1 MLSKCANLA
10 CSAKFRYL
18 GEGKVFAVEH
28 RSSANARQSDAGSEF
43 EQIRREFRCFW
54 LCSDCSQLLTLQASG
69 EGGIRLAPSKN
80 ALQAKD
86 SSEDLVKGSGASRA
100 RNMESQDKLNVLIKE
115 LEFLES
121 GGYRLQ
127 MGWRPALVFED
138 SPTCPKLP
146 HSACPNTQCALLD
159 LVPAE
164 NRGQVVPC
172 RHIPLDPAGETLQT
186 MYQTATQE
194 EIENTVREWLRKTI
208 EEVKKAAGL
217 GRAKSNENAAED
229 FRLQWDS
236 GTGSFLASLRLA
248 A

>member
-1 MLSKCANLA
+1 MLSKCANSV

-18 GEGKVFAVEH
+18 GEGKVFAIEH
-28 RSSANARQSDAGSEF
+28 RSSTYARQSDAGSEF

-54 LCSDCSQLLTLQASG
+54 LCSECSQLLTLQASV
-69 EGGIRLAPSKN
+69 EGGVRLAPSKN
-80 ALQAKD
+80 VLQAKH
-86 SSEDLVKGSGASRA
+86 SEDHLIGSGARRA
-100 RNMESQDKLNVLIKE
+100 CNMESKHELNVLTKE

-146 HSACPNTQCALLD
+146 HSTCPNTQCALFD

-164 NRGQVVPC
+164 NRAQVVPC
-172 RHIPLDPAGETLQT
+172 RHIPLNQAGETLQT

-194 EIENTVREWLRKTI
+194 EIENAVRQWLRKTI
-208 EEVKKAAGL
+208 EEVKQAAGS
-217 GRAKSNENAAED
+217 GAAKCNGN
-229 FRLQWDS
+229 
-236 GTGSFLASLRLA
+236 
-248 A
+248 

>member
-1 MLSKCANLA
+1 MLSKCANSA

-18 GEGKVFAVEH
+18 GEGKLFAVEH
-28 RSSANARQSDAGSEF
+28 RSSKYARQSDAGSEF

-54 LCSDCSQLLTLQASG
+54 LCSECSQLLTLQASG
-69 EGGIRLAPSKN
+69 EGGVRLAPSKN
-80 ALQAKD
+80 VLQAKD
-86 SSEDLVKGSGASRA
+86 PAEDLVIGSDAKRA
-100 RNMESQDKLNVLIKE
+100 CNMEPKHKLSVLIKE

-146 HSACPNTQCALLD
+146 HSGCPNAQCALLD
-159 LVPAE
+159 LVPVA
-164 NRGQVVPC
+164 NRAQVVPC
-172 RHIPLDPAGETLQT
+172 RYIPLNRAGETLQT

-208 EEVKKAAGL
+208 EEVKQAAEL
-217 GRAKSNENAAED
+217 GAAKSNENAA
-229 FRLQWDS
+229 
-236 GTGSFLASLRLA
+236 
-248 A
+248 

>member
-1 MLSKCANLA
+1 MLVGGIIPTYEVMLSKCANSA
-10 CSAKFRYL
+10 SSAKFRYL

-28 RSSANARQSDAGSEF
+28 RSSTYARQSDSGSEF

-69 EGGIRLAPSKN
+69 EGGIRLASSN
-80 ALQAKD
+80 NVLQAKD
-86 SSEDLVKGSGASRA
+86 TSEDLVIGSGASRVC
-100 RNMESQDKLNVLIKE
+100 NMESKQKLNVLIKE

-127 MGWRPALVFED
+127 MGWRSALVFED

-146 HSACPNTQCALLD
+146 HSACPNAQCALLD

-164 NRGQVVPC
+164 NRAHVVPC
-172 RHIPLDPAGETLQT
+172 RHIPLNPAGETLQT
-186 MYQTATQE
+186 MYQIATQE
-194 EIENTVREWLRKTI
+194 EIENTVREWLRKTM

-217 GRAKSNENAAED
+217 GRAKSNENAA
-229 FRLQWDS
+229 
-236 GTGSFLASLRLA
+236 
-248 A
+248 

>member
-1 MLSKCANLA
+1 MLSKCANSA
-10 CSAKFRYL
+10 CNAKFRYL

-28 RSSANARQSDAGSEF
+28 RSTTYARQTGADSEF

-69 EGGIRLAPSKN
+69 DGGVRLAPSKN
-80 ALQAKD
+80 VLQAKD
-86 SSEDLVKGSGASRA
+86 PSEDLVIGSGARRA
-100 RNMESQDKLNVLIKE
+100 CDMESRLNLLIKE

-138 SPTCPKLP
+138 SPTCPKRP

-159 LVPAE
+159 HVPAE
-164 NRGQVVPC
+164 NRAQVVPC
-172 RHIPLDPAGETLQT
+172 RHIPLNQGGETLQT
-186 MYQTATQE
+186 MYLTATQE

-208 EEVKKAAGL
+208 EKGKQAAGL
-217 GRAKSNENAAED
+217 GAAKCNENAA
-229 FRLQWDS
+229 
-236 GTGSFLASLRLA
+236 
-248 A
+248 